1 MFPWFVHHFGRLA
14 ISRPVC
20 WFTNVRIVSRLTG
33 TIAKFLFISFLSP
46 VFALSLGIIL
56 LDAWDSPNR
65 RWSIP
70 FIRVGIGGA
79 LDTFTWRHSFRH
91 PNSAGWQ
98 ESTSSVSLPS
108 WNTSSWTTS
117 ARQGICAARQL
128 VGGWGMDGYRMGLRG
143 KHRGR
148 DKRSAWMMVD
158 RSHSFVCLIHD
169 KTVFSQVMGL
179 PAECPIC
186 AGTSTS
192 HTFVSA
198 AHVLHC

>member
-14 ISRPVC
+14 ISPPVC

-33 TIAKFLFISFLSP
+33 TIARFLFISFLSP

-91 PNSAGWQ
+91 PNFAGWQ

-108 WNTSSWTTS
+108 WNTSGWTTS

-128 VGGWGMDGYRMGLRG
+128 VDGWGMESYRMGLRG

-158 RSHSFVCLIHD
+158 QEPFLCLSD
-169 KTVFSQVMGL
+169 TW
-179 PAECPIC
+179 
-186 AGTSTS
+186 
-192 HTFVSA
+192 
-198 AHVLHC
+198 